1 MTWGLK
7 MSLDEV
13 SKLCIEA
20 IKTKASEDQWEIE
33 YSDENQAKL
42 NMKELGVENVKRMG
56 EMLIPTEHDMLGTLV
71 VFEDMVYPV
80 IHNAIRAIN
89 FIG

>member
-1 MTWGLK
+1 
-7 MSLDEV
+7 
-13 SKLCIEA
+13 
-20 IKTKASEDQWEIE
+20 
-33 YSDENQAKL
+33 
-42 NMKELGVENVKRMG
+42 MG
-56 EMLIPTEHDMLGTLV
+56 EMLIPTEHDILGTLV